1 MKEVLY
7 ITNKEVPYKSKLFN
21 SIAKEVDLTVLYQSR
36 DLGARNSQ
44 WARSIK
50 AEHKVLFARESGKNW
65 LAVALSIL
73 RVIFSR
79 KWDAIVMGCLNE
91 KPQYVVILMLKL
103 LRKPYML
110 NMDGE
115 YFLCGNSLKARIKRF
130 FIRGAKSYLVAGDRV
145 AKNLQKIGISKP
157 IIPYNFTSLT
167 EEEVAK
173 NSSESAQ
180 REDFVLVVG
189 QFFDYKGMDIALD
202 MALKDKS
209 IRYKF
214 IGMGQRQELFLRHY
228 DCSQATNV
236 EFIPFLQKP
245 ELERE
250 FKS

>member
-79 KWDAIVMGCLNE
+79 KWDTIVMGCLNE

-130 FIRGAKSYLVAGDRV
+130 FIR
-145 AKNLQKIGISKP
+145 
-157 IIPYNFTSLT
+157 
-167 EEEVAK
+167 
-173 NSSESAQ
+173 
-180 REDFVLVVG
+180 
-189 QFFDYKGMDIALD
+189 
-202 MALKDKS
+202 
-209 IRYKF
+209 
-214 IGMGQRQELFLRHY
+214 
-228 DCSQATNV
+228 
-236 EFIPFLQKP
+236 
-245 ELERE
+245 
-250 FKS
+250 